1 MRIEDQTPEHRA
13 AVIER
18 RRERDR
24 AKSKRRK
31 AARRAAKIAA
41 SPLIAASKTD
51 PVTRRRLHGAAPEM
65 TKNEMRADL
74 ALAVRNTA
82 EMAI

>member
-24 AKSKRRK
+24 AKSRKRK
-31 AARRAAKIAA
+31 EQRRAAKIAA
-41 SPLIAASKTD
+41 SPLQAVSKTD
-51 PVTRRRLHGAAPEM
+51 PVTRRRLHGPAPEM

-74 ALAVRNTA
+74 ARAVRNTA
-82 EMAI
+82 GMAI

>member
-1 MRIEDQTPEHRA
+1 MRREDQTPEQREMFA
-13 AVIER
+13 ER
-18 RRERDR
+18 RRVRDR

-41 SPLIAASKTD
+41 SPLITASKTD
-51 PVTRRRLHGAAPEM
+51 PVTRRRLHGPAPEM